1 MKFLNNSNICLVCFE
16 KPEEDFNLI
25 KHHVSYYPEVIAHVH
40 YMTIQLNSLFNIH
53 LVIQGS
59 FMRSYKMTKKTL
71 TLSIDN
77 KVYYKLQ
84 KFKKMNP
91 EFNI

>member
-40 YMTIQLNSLFNIH
+40 YKCHKKIHDTPIKQFIQYRDGDSRKFYE
-53 LVIQGS
+53 VIQN
-59 FMRSYKMTKKTL
+59 
-71 TLSIDN
+71 D
-77 KVYYKLQ
+77 
-84 KFKKMNP
+84 
-91 EFNI
+91 